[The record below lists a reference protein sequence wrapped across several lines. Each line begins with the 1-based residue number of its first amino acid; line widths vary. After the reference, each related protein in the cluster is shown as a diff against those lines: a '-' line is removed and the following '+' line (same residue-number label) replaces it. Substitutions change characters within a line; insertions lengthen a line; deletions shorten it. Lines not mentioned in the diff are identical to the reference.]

1 MDEKQEWLRKL
12 QEEAEIP
19 EVVWKKAEQTFEK
32 IREEE
37 TYREIPRR
45 TNKRK
50 RRRSK
55 RTIAVIIAAAVLMV
69 STLTVGAAKY
79 FHWNDSFSKRYN
91 LILKQ
96 RKS

>member
-1 MDEKQEWLRKL
+1 MDEKREWLRKL

-55 RTIAVIIAAAVLMV
+55 RRIAVIIAAAVLMV

-79 FHWNDSFSKRYN
+79 LS
-91 LILKQ
+91 LIHI
-96 RKS
+96 